1 MRVIMDQAFAV
12 GIRKRRPLLA
22 EIILV
27 MFAGIMPAAAQSDL
41 CKQGYL
47 WRGAFA
53 DDHVCVT
60 PDARAQAAADN
71 AAAAER
77 RAPGG
82 GDNCIRGYVWREAN
96 ALDHVCVTPTTRQ
109 QTRSDNAASTSRL
122 ASSPPAAR
130 PPGRFA
136 DTPVG
141 RALHEH
147 LRILTDV
154 SADADAR
161 KARSLAELR
170 KNAKEASDNLMKAY
184 REAPKQEYFGRWL
197 LTLTLAELKSPE
209 AYPALRE
216 IATSQIRLDSD
227 DPQEHERRYESAIR
241 QSAVMGLA
249 YLAQSGNTAA
259 EVDLLNIAFNPP
271 SGDGAARVMAIKGY
285 LSAGRDYDARVR
297 TLMAQL
303 PAEYQD
309 VVTLTV
315 SKPEPLPVPVQRH
328 SAQPAAP
335 HALPPSSR

>member
-1 MRVIMDQAFAV
+1 
-12 GIRKRRPLLA
+12 
-22 EIILV
+22 

-47 WRGAFA
+47 WRRAFA

-60 PDARAQAAADN
+60 PDVRAQAAANN

-82 GDNCIRGYVWREAN
+82 GDNCIQGYVWREAN

-122 ASSPPAAR
+122 ASSPPAAPR
-130 PPGRFA
+130 PGHSPGRFA

-154 SADADAR
+154 SAGADAR
-161 KARSLAELR
+161 KVRSLAELR
-170 KNAKEASDNLMKAY
+170 KNAKEASDELMNAY
-184 REAPKQEYFGRWL
+184 RVAPKQEYFGRWL
-197 LTLTLAELKSPE
+197 LTLTLAELNSPE
-209 AYPALRE
+209 AYLALRE
-216 IATSQIRLDSD
+216 IATSEVRLESD
-227 DPQEHERRYESAIR
+227 DPRTHERMNESVIR

-249 YLAQSGNTAA
+249 FLAQSGNSSA
-259 EVDLLNIAFNPP
+259 EVDLLNLAFNPP

-285 LSAGRDYDARVR
+285 LGAGRDYDARVK

-315 SKPEPLPVPVQRH
+315 STPEPLPLPVQRD
-328 SAQPAAP
+328 SAQPAVP
-335 HALPPSSR
+335 HHLPPSSR